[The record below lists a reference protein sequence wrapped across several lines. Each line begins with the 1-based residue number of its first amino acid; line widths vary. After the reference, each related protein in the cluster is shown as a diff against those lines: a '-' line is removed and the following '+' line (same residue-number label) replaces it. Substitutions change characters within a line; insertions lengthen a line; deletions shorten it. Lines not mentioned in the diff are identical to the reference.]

1 MITSD
6 ELKLKHPSL
15 ITFLGCSRVGKT
27 TRLITMLMN
36 RKEIFER
43 TPHRILFFHKY
54 LTDELEELEHH
65 MPIEFIQWPP
75 TKPICLVDAVK
86 QRLLDNSTVNLLCF
100 DDLQSG

>member
-1 MITSD
+1 MISSD

-27 TRLITMLMN
+27 TRLITMLKN
-36 RKEIFER
+36 HKEIFER

-54 LTDELEELEHH
+54 LTDELQELEL
-65 MPIEFIQWPP
+65 PIEFIQWPAS
-75 TKPICLVDAVK
+75 KPVCLVDAVK
-86 QRLLDNSTVNLLCF
+86 QRLDNSTVNLLCF